1 MGGGGS
7 GTTRD
12 GDQSFRGLSDATFE
26 GIALSEGGRVLEV
39 NKSFV
44 EMFGYG
50 ASEVVGMPAVD
61 FVAPESRE
69 AVAEHISTGSP
80 EPYEAI
86 ALRKDGT
93 NFYVEIRGKS
103 SEYQGRGVR
112 LAAIRDI
119 TARKRAEKKL
129 REAEHRYRALVEK
142 VPAVVYLQEI
152 GSPDTAMYMSP
163 RIEALTGYSPEDC
176 RDPELRWLMVH
187 PEDRE
192 RMQSED
198 ENPVRPG
205 EVITTE
211 YRVVHRDGHTVWV
224 RNESVVVEDDVTGS
238 RFWQG
243 FMLDITEAK
252 EAEEALKKSEERYRL
267 VAKATDETI
276 WDSNIL
282 ADEQI
287 WNGAVETMFGYP
299 PEQRTSTAWWEEHIH
314 PGDRERILASVDV
327 VLDGG
332 REVWSEEY
340 RFRRADG
347 EYSTV
352 EDRAYVV
359 RDAEG
364 SPTRMIGS
372 ISDIT
377 GRKLYERELRRARE
391 EAERANRAKS
401 EFLANMSHE
410 IRTPMNGILGMA
422 ELLLDTPLD
431 DEQREFAETVRIS
444 GQNLMMIIND
454 ILDFSKIEAGAMRLE
469 TIDLDLRSTV
479 EDVTVLL
486 GGRAQDKGLELA
498 SLVEHD
504 VPEALRGDPGRLRQV
519 LTNLLSNAIKFTDEG
534 EVIAQVELIEDDDEG
549 ATVRFE
555 VSDTGIGISCEQQR
569 RLFLPFPQA
578 APSPPRRYG
587 GTGLG
592 LAISRQLVN
601 LMGGELGVESE
612 PGRGSTFSFTV
623 TFEKQ
628 PEYVSPARNVRGNLA
643 GRRALVVDDN
653 RANRTIL
660 EKQLSSWGVRTSG
673 VGGGPEALRELR
685 SSGEPYDLAVLDM
698 QMPGMDGMELARR
711 IKADPDLSRIRL
723 VLLTSMGRRGEE
735 AGKSGIEAY
744 LTKPVRRSDL
754 YDALVTVMSDHPVT

>member
-1 MGGGGS
+1 MGGGES
-7 GTTRD
+7 GTGR
-12 GDQSFRGLSDATFE
+12 GEDQGFRGLSDATFE

-44 EMFGYG
+44 DMFGYG
-50 ASEVVGMPAVD
+50 TSEVAGMPAVD
-61 FVAPESRE
+61 FVASESRA

-80 EPYEAI
+80 EPYEAV

-93 NFYVEIRGKS
+93 TFDVEIRGKS
-103 SEYQGRGVR
+103 SEYRGRVVR
-112 LAAIRDI
+112 VTAIRDI
-119 TARKRAEKKL
+119 TARKRAERRL

-152 GSPDTAMYMSP
+152 GGPDTAIYMSP

-176 RDPELRWLMVH
+176 RNPELRWLMVH

-198 ENPVRPG
+198 ESPARPG
-205 EVITTE
+205 AVVTTE

-252 EAEEALKKSEERYRL
+252 KAEEALKKSEERYRL
-267 VAKATDETI
+267 VARATDETI
-276 WDSNIL
+276 WDSDIL
-282 ADEQI
+282 ADEQT

-314 PGDRERILASVDV
+314 PGDRERILASVDA
-327 VLDGG
+327 VLEGG
-332 REVWSEEY
+332 GEVWSEEY

-347 EYSTV
+347 AYSTV
-352 EDRAYVV
+352 VDRAYVV
-359 RDAEG
+359 RDADG
-364 SPTRMIGS
+364 RPVRMIGS
-372 ISDIT
+372 MSDIT
-377 GRKLYERELRRARE
+377 GRRLYEGELKVARE

-410 IRTPMNGILGMA
+410 IRTPMNGVLGMA
-422 ELLLDTPLD
+422 ELLLNTPLSE
-431 DEQREFAETVRIS
+431 EQREFAQTVRLS

-469 TIDLDLRSTV
+469 SINLDLRSTV

-498 SLVEHD
+498 SLVEPD

-519 LTNLLSNAIKFTDEG
+519 LTNLLSNAIKFTDDG
-534 EVIAQVELIEDDDEG
+534 EVIVRVELVDEDGEG

-555 VSDTGIGISCEQQR
+555 VSDTGIGISREQQR
-569 RLFLPFPQA
+569 RLFLAFTQA
-578 APSPPRRYG
+578 DASTTRRYG

-592 LAISRQLVN
+592 LAISKQLVN
-601 LMGGELGVESE
+601 LMGGEMRVRSE
-612 PGRGSTFSFTV
+612 PGAGSTFSFTV

-628 PEYVSPARNVRGNLA
+628 PEYESLARGVQAELR
-643 GRRALVVDDN
+643 GRRALIVDDN

-660 EKQLSSWGVRTSG
+660 EKQLSSWGVRTTA
-673 VGGGPEALRELR
+673 VEGGREALRELR
-685 SSGEPYDLAVLDM
+685 SAGEPYDLAVLDM

-711 IKADPDLSRIRL
+711 IKARWDAAAR
-723 VLLTSMGRRGEE
+723 
-735 AGKSGIEAY
+735 AK
-744 LTKPVRRSDL
+744 KPANVGSKR
-754 YDALVTVMSDHPVT
+754 T